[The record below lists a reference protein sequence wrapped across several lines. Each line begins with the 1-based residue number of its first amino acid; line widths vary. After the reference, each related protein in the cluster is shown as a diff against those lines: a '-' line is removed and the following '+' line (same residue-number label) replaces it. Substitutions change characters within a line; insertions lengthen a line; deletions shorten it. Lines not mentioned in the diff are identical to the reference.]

1 MEPRD
6 IIRLLTATEVID
18 TRTGAVNLSKLQG
31 HWSIEDGGRKI
42 TRARE
47 GEDDNQRGKQ
57 RGGNGG
63 IDAGRR

>member
-6 IIRLLTATEVID
+6 VVRLLIATGVID
-18 TRTGAVNLSKLQG
+18 KTGAVNVDKLRG
-31 HWSIEDGGRKI
+31 CWSIEDGGRKI

-63 IDAGRR
+63 IDADRR